1 MRQAMSALVNTAL
14 PARPLV
20 LALAVAAGAV
30 LPWPGASPLPAA
42 LAQVVDTKPM
52 KAAKATRKVDIEADN
67 MEIQDDKNTAIFT
80 GNVKAVR
87 GNSTLYADRLVVHY
101 RKVKKP
107 GGGEKTE
114 VTDFV
119 ATGNVRIM
127 DAQQTITGQ
136 EARMDVQKDLLW
148 VTGNVTVKTKTAT
161 VRGQKLFANLKTGVS
176 RMEAGRKGRVRGIF
190 SE

>member
-1 MRQAMSALVNTAL
+1 MRQATPGPISILQF
-14 PARPLV
+14 ARPVILS
-20 LALAVAAGAV
+20 LALTAGLA
-30 LPWPGASPLPAA
+30 LPWPSGPGLPVAV
-42 LAQVVDTKPM
+42 AQVVNTTPM
-52 KAAKATRKVDIEADN
+52 KKAKNTRKVDIEADN
-67 MEIQDDKNTAIFT
+67 MEIQDDRNTAIFT

-87 GNSTLYADRLVVHY
+87 GNSTLYADKLVVHY

-119 ATGNVRIM
+119 ATGNVRIV
-127 DAQQTITGQ
+127 DNQQTITGR

-161 VRGQKLFANLKTGVS
+161 VRGQKLFANLKTGIS
-176 RMEAGRKGRVRGIF
+176 RMEAGGKGRVRGIF

>member
-1 MRQAMSALVNTAL
+1 MQDGMRTQGRKA
-14 PARPLV
+14 PASLV
-20 LALAVAAGAV
+20 LLVAGLFALGAMFLPSARFAASAR
-30 LPWPGASPLPAA
+30 
-42 LAQVVDTKPM
+42 AQVVDTAPM
-52 KAAKATRKVDIEADN
+52 KKAKDTRRVDITADA
-67 MEIQDDKNTAIFT
+67 MEIQDDRNTAIFT
-80 GNVKAVR
+80 GNVRAIR

-107 GGGEKTE
+107 DGGEKTE

-119 ATGNVRIM
+119 ATGNVRIV
-127 DAQQTITGQ
+127 DEQQTITGR

-148 VTGNVTVKTKTAT
+148 VTGNVTVKTRTAT

-176 RMEAGRKGRVRGIF
+176 RMEAGGKGRVRGIF

>member
-1 MRQAMSALVNTAL
+1 MRQATPGPTGIVQLVQ
-14 PARPLV
+14 PLM
-20 LALAVAAGAV
+20 LALAVTAGAT
-30 LPWPGASPLPAA
+30 LPWPGVSALPEAS
-42 LAQVVDTKPM
+42 AQVVDTAPM
-52 KAAKATRKVDIEADN
+52 QKAKNTRKVDIEADN

-80 GNVKAVR
+80 GNVKAKR

-107 GGGEKTE
+107 DGGEKTE

-119 ATGNVRIM
+119 ATGNVKIV
-127 DAQQTITGQ
+127 DAQQTITGR

-148 VTGNVTVKTKTAT
+148 VTGNVTVKTKSAT

-176 RMEAGRKGRVRGIF
+176 RMEAGGKGRVRGIF